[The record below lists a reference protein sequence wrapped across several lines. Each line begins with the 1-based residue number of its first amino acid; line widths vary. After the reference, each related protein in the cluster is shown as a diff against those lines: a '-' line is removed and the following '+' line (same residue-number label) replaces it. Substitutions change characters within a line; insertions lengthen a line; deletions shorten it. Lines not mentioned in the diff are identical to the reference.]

1 MIPNSGQLSEAMAF
15 FSSNKGY
22 PTSSGSGSTS
32 VSNYRSQK
40 PQNNSNLYCDYCNRK
55 GHTRAI
61 CFRLHG
67 YPANWR
73 SKKRTSLALP
83 LQPTLPESS
92 PLMVASWST
101 QTSLVKVALLVTV
114 LAGLS

>member
-1 MIPNSGQLSEAMAF
+1 MAF

-55 GHTRAI
+55 GHSRAI
-61 CFRLHG
+61 CFRLH
-67 YPANWR
+67 ANLAR
-73 SKKRTSLALP
+73 VNSTNGSLIEYTNFTGQGSSSGNSSSRPQLNQIPSPPGSIAFNPNSSHALMTN
-83 LQPTLPESS
+83 LQPS
-92 PLMVASWST
+92 
-101 QTSLVKVALLVTV
+101 Q
-114 LAGLS
+114 